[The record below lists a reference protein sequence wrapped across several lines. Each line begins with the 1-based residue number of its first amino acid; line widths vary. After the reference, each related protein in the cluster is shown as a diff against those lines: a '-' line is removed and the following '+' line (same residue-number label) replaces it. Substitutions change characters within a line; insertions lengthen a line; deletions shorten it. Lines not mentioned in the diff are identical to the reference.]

1 MYRSDIEI
9 MDVIF
14 VAKLIGTGSTSE
26 INLGCSFP
34 IDPIATYK
42 SEGMFYIIFT
52 SLIILFFCK
61 IKFY

>member
-1 MYRSDIEI
+1 

>member
-14 VAKLIGTGSTSE
+14 VAKLVGTGSTSE

-42 SEGMFYIIFT
+42 SEGTFYIILSSF
-52 SLIILFFCK
+52 LCN
-61 IKFY
+61 

>member
-34 IDPIATYK
+34 VDPIATYK
-42 SEGMFYIIFT
+42 SEGK
-52 SLIILFFCK
+52 ILLRT
-61 IKFY
+61 IGLENLENLL

>member
-34 IDPIATYK
+34 VDPIATYK
-42 SEGMFYIIFT
+42 SEGTFYIY
-52 SLIILFFCK
+52 ILSSFVFV
-61 IKFY
+61 IK